1 MSVNPEIRRELSD
14 LLGRLRDGQSDAADL
29 ARLDAM
35 VSGDPAVCALY
46 QDYVNLF
53 ASLHWARVDQAVLRN
68 AAGPRSPE
76 EQKVSCGEEGEAP
89 GWASGSCQSAG
100 VSPDPVSAVVHR
112 LPSSLGG
119 SSALPWCHGSV
130 LLSYLA
136 AALIFG
142 SGSLAAWK
150 WNAADPVRASGLRG
164 VAALP
169 AMATTAGRTIV
180 GRVTRTADCRLAN
193 ANVVRVGEAVALG
206 RKYSLV
212 SGALEI
218 AYASGPTVTLQ
229 GPATFEV
236 DSPTGG
242 FLHVGELAFRAG
254 KKPKHADRPIFCIH
268 TPLKGPPDAH
278 HSIQTRDTDLT
289 VTIDGSGGALVR
301 TRVPAIFSAS
311 TGSGSSPLETVI
323 LPDNPSV
330 AVGVNESHT
339 PRIAVQRDK
348 PPAAVAGQKR
358 ERSPG
363 YAQEPRREK
372 KTAETPSADRD
383 KS

>member
-119 SSALPWCHGSV
+119 SSALPWCQGSV

-150 WNAADPVRASGLRG
+150 WNAADPVRASGLARRCSLTGDGNDGGSNSCRPSDANGRLPTGQRERG
-164 VAALP
+164 AGWRGGRLGPEVFVGLRRWKSLMPADRRSRSKALP
-169 AMATTAGRTIV
+169 RS
-180 GRVTRTADCRLAN
+180 RWTRR
-193 ANVVRVGEAVALG
+193 
-206 RKYSLV
+206 
-212 SGALEI
+212 
-218 AYASGPTVTLQ
+218 
-229 GPATFEV
+229 
-236 DSPTGG
+236 
-242 FLHVGELAFRAG
+242 
-254 KKPKHADRPIFCIH
+254 
-268 TPLKGPPDAH
+268 
-278 HSIQTRDTDLT
+278 
-289 VTIDGSGGALVR
+289 
-301 TRVPAIFSAS
+301 
-311 TGSGSSPLETVI
+311 
-323 LPDNPSV
+323 
-330 AVGVNESHT
+330 
-339 PRIAVQRDK
+339 
-348 PPAAVAGQKR
+348 PAASSTSAG
-358 ERSPG
+358 
-363 YAQEPRREK
+363 
-372 KTAETPSADRD
+372 
-383 KS
+383 